1 MKKSSTKFAE
11 LTELF
16 ASLPTIGR
24 KSAFKIAY
32 HLLFEDSFKAVKM
45 AHLIEEAVREVRKCD
60 VCGNITE
67 DEICYICADDERD
80 AKRLCVVASAKDI
93 FSIELSGGYNGKY
106 FVFEELKAATLEKL
120 EECVKDGVEEVIFA
134 FTPSVESDGL
144 IIYLEDRLSS
154 YGVGFTK
161 IAHGV
166 PTGVSF
172 ENIDTVSLARAIE
185 SRVKA

>member
-11 LTELF
+11 LVDLF
-16 ASLPTIGR
+16 SSLPTIGR

-32 HLLFEDSFKAVKM
+32 YLLFEDGFKAVKLS
-45 AHLIEEAVREVRKCD
+45 HLVEEAVREVRKCA

-67 DEICYICADDERD
+67 DEICYICADEERD
-80 AKRLCVVASAKDI
+80 AKRLCIVASAKDI
-93 FSIELSGGYNGKY
+93 FSIELSGSYDGRY
-106 FVFEELKAATLEKL
+106 FVFDELKATTIDKL
-120 EECVKDGVEEVIFA
+120 DECVRAGVEEVVFA

-144 IIYLEDRLSS
+144 IVYLEDKLAV
-154 YGVGFTK
+154 YNIGFTK

-166 PTGVSF
+166 PTGVAF
-172 ENIDTVSLARAIE
+172 ENIDTISLARAIE

>member
-1 MKKSSTKFAE
+1 MKKSSVKFAQLVDLFAE
-11 LTELF
+11 L
-16 ASLPTIGR
+16 PTVGR

-32 HLLFEDSFKAVKM
+32 HLLFEENFKAVKLS
-45 AHLIEEAVREVRKCD
+45 HLIEEALREVRKCNI
-60 VCGNITE
+60 CGNITE
-67 DEICYICADDERD
+67 DEICYICADEERD
-80 AKRLCVVASAKDI
+80 ARRLCVVASAKDI
-93 FSIELSGGYNGKY
+93 FSLELSGGYNGKY
-106 FVFEELKAATLEKL
+106 FVFEELKATTVEKL

-144 IIYLEDRLSS
+144 IVYLEDRLSS
-154 YGVGFTK
+154 YNVSFTK